1 MVEMMLK
8 LQKEIP
14 MLLCKMVKT
23 FPPRFFNP
31 MQDLLIYL
39 SYEAKVGGPI

>member
-1 MVEMMLK
+1 MMLK

-23 FPPRFFNP
+23 LPPRFFNP